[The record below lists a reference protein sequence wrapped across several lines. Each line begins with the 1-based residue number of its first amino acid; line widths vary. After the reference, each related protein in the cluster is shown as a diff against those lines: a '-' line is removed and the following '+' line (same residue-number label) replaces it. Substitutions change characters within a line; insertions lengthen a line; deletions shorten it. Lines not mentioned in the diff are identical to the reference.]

1 MLRILVLLMLW
12 FVPLCSKSETP
23 KVITEESE
31 ATNTE
36 SRLPLRE
43 LRTFTQ
49 VFEQI
54 RLGYV
59 EEVTDTELL
68 ENAIAGL
75 LTGLDPHSTYLKAD
89 DYGDLQEN
97 ATGEYG
103 GLGIEVAGD
112 GGLIRVI
119 SPIDDTPAA
128 KAGIEAGDLIIEMD
142 NSPIRGMGYRKLS
155 ISCVVKKV
163 PVSN

>member
-1 MLRILVLLMLW
+1 MLRRLILTILLLL
-12 FVPLCSKSETP
+12 PLCSQSQPPVVTIDEGAVSDSET
-23 KVITEESE
+23 
-31 ATNTE
+31 
-36 SRLPLRE
+36 RLPLKE

-103 GLGIEVAGD
+103 GLGMEVAGD
-112 GGLIRVI
+112 GGLIREI
-119 SPIDDTPAA
+119 TPIQDTPAD
-128 KAGIEAGDLIIEMD
+128 KAHIEAGH
-142 NSPIRGMGYRKLS
+142 
-155 ISCVVKKV
+155 
-163 PVSN
+163 